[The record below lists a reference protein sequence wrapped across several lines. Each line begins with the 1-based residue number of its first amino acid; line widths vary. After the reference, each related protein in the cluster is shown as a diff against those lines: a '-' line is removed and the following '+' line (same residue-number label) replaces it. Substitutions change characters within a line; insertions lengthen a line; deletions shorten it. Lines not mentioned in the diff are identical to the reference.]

1 MARPK
6 SAAKRNKIMEAAIR
20 IVAEQGLRASTAS
33 IAKAA
38 GVSNGALFIYFETK
52 ADLLNELYVE
62 LKLRMAAATTDGI
75 PEDVEPRDQLRHV
88 WYGMLRW
95 AREKPLERLALAQL
109 GVSNDLTPATRDIAS
124 RPYARVVAL
133 LDRCRADGAMRDASP
148 MFVAS
153 LVMAMTEATI
163 DDIAADP
170 AAAERHAAIGFD
182 ALWRS
187 IS

>member
-6 SAAKRNKIMEAAIR
+6 SASKRNKIMEAAIR
-20 IVAEQGLRASTAS
+20 IVAEQGLRASTGS

-62 LKLRMAAATTDGI
+62 LKLRMAPATTDGI

-153 LVMAMTEATI
+153 LVMAITEATI

-170 AAAERHAAIGFD
+170 VAAERHAAIGFD
-182 ALWRS
+182 ALWGS